1 VIRSSTMAG
10 DEPLLARPSS
20 DNSSD
25 RNIEEEDALL
35 TGQHINRPTA
45 RTSRQKWREIGL
57 FAWAMIA
64 TVAVIVLTVVYQHES
79 SVKQTKSKWGPDG
92 KPTGK
97 RNMIFMVS
105 DGMGPTSLSMTRS
118 FRQYTSGL
126 PVDDVLV
133 LDQYLIGSSRTRSTS
148 SLITD
153 SAAGATAF
161 SCGLKSYNGAISVLP
176 DHSPCGTVLE
186 AAKKAGYMTGLVVTT
201 RITDATPA
209 CFASHA
215 NRREYEDL
223 IAEQLVGHYPLGRV
237 VDLIL
242 GGGRCHFLP
251 NSTEGSCRADDKDVV
266 QMAKKNGYSYIDN
279 RDDFDNLAADVE
291 GGVKLPLL
299 GLIAE
304 RDVPYEIDRVH
315 VAQVYPSQAE
325 MTKLALKALSAATR
339 DSDKGFFIMIEGSR
353 IDHAGHANDAA
364 AQVHEVLAHDK
375 AFAAALQFLD
385 EDETPGVL
393 VSTSDHETG
402 GLATA
407 KQLHPEY
414 PHYVWYPSQLVNV
427 THSTEYLARAYAQYL
442 AEEGDK
448 ASRSEKAEFLR
459 SKIIFDGMGI
469 TDASDEEIGAI
480 IDAEPIWPPFYLF
493 GDMVSRRTQV
503 GWSTHGHSGKSEL
516 LCVVHYEV
524 IVLTTFCVAVDVNI
538 YASSPE
544 DAPGLMGNHENIE
557 VGQFIADYLDVELE
571 PVTEELKKKGVKQG
585 STGTADDADVA
596 SGTGWG
602 EWMGP
607 PGLPNNENGQLVY
620 LDTYHGDFKHR
631 KREEEAFEGCECGLR
646 H

>member
-1 VIRSSTMAG
+1 MAG

-20 DNSSD
+20 DNSSE

-35 TGQHINRPTA
+35 TGQHVNRPNPA
-45 RTSRQKWREIGL
+45 ASNQRWREFCL
-57 FAWAMIA
+57 FAWAMLA
-64 TVAVIVLTVVYQHES
+64 TVAVIVLAVVYQHES
-79 SVKQTKSKWGPDG
+79 SVKHTKSHWGPDG

-105 DGMGPTSLSMTRS
+105 DGMGPTSLSLTRS

-133 LDQYLIGSSRTRSTS
+133 LDRHLIGSSRTRSTS

-251 NSTEGSCRADDKDVV
+251 NGTEGSCRANGKDVV
-266 QMAKKNGYSYIDN
+266 EMAKKNGYSYIDN
-279 RDDFDNLAADVE
+279 RDDFDKLAADVE
-291 GGVKLPLL
+291 SGVKLPLL
-299 GLIAE
+299 GLVAD
-304 RDVPYEIDRVH
+304 RDIPYEIDRVH
-315 VAQVYPSQAE
+315 VAHVYPSQAE

-353 IDHAGHANDAA
+353 IDHAGHANDPA
-364 AQVHEVLAHDK
+364 AQVHEVLAHDE
-375 AFAAALQFLD
+375 AFAAVLDFLQ
-385 EDETPGVL
+385 EDDTPGVL

-407 KQLHPEY
+407 RQLHQAY

-427 THSTEYLARAYAQYL
+427 THSTEYLAREYARYL
-442 AEEGDK
+442 AEEGYK

-459 SKIIFDGMGI
+459 SNIIVDGLGV
-469 TDASDEEIGAI
+469 TDVSDEEIDAI

-493 GDMVSRRTQV
+493 GDIVSRRAQV
-503 GWSTHGHSGKSEL
+503 GWSTHGHSGTSDLPGAFIREL
-516 LCVVHYEV
+516 SY
-524 IVLTTFCVAVDVNI
+524 
-538 YASSPE
+538 
-544 DAPGLMGNHENIE
+544 
-557 VGQFIADYLDVELE
+557 
-571 PVTEELKKKGVKQG
+571 
-585 STGTADDADVA
+585 
-596 SGTGWG
+596 
-602 EWMGP
+602 
-607 PGLPNNENGQLVY
+607 
-620 LDTYHGDFKHR
+620 
-631 KREEEAFEGCECGLR
+631 
-646 H
+646 